1 MVVAATQL
9 RRPSERKD
17 KMKISVIGGDLRIV
31 KLVQMLSEDGFDIK
45 TFALEKAENISKL
58 KNVKQCD
65 NLKDVME
72 EADII
77 VGPIPLSSNKKDIN
91 TPFSNEEVSL
101 EELINSI
108 DKDKLFIAGSL
119 SEEAVS
125 LLESRKIKVIDLLKR
140 EELAVLNTIS
150 TAEGAIQ
157 IAMEETY
164 KTIHGSK
171 VLVVGFGRI
180 GKILAK
186 MLQGIGA
193 KVYCEARKNSDL
205 AWIKAYGYSSVHL
218 SELSDKIGDFDIII
232 NTVPALVIDKEKVD
246 KINEDCVI
254 IDLASNPGGVDK
266 EAVKRRGLKL
276 IWALSLPGK
285 VAPITSA
292 EFIKETIYNILK
304 EL

>member
-1 MVVAATQL
+1 
-9 RRPSERKD
+9 
-17 KMKISVIGGDLRIV
+17 MKISVIGGDLRIV
-31 KLVQMLSEDGFDIK
+31 KLVQMLSEDGYDINI
-45 TFALEKAENISKL
+45 FALEKAESLSKL
-58 KNVKQCD
+58 EKVKQCD
-65 NLKDVME
+65 TLKETLV

-91 TPFSNEEVSL
+91 TPFSEEEISL
-101 EELINSI
+101 EELINNI
-108 DKDKLFIAGSL
+108 DENKLFIAGSI
-119 SEEAVS
+119 SEETIILA
-125 LLESRKIKVIDLLKR
+125 ESKKIKVIDLLKR

-193 KVYCEARKNSDL
+193 KVYCEARKNSDI
-205 AWIKAYGYSSVHL
+205 AWIKAYGYNSVHL
-218 SELSDKIGDFDIII
+218 SELSSKIEEFDIII
-232 NTVPALVIDKEKVD
+232 NTVPALVIDSEKVD
-246 KINEDCVI
+246 KIKEDCVI

-266 EAVKRRGLKL
+266 DAVKKRGLKL

-304 EL
+304 EI

>member
-1 MVVAATQL
+1 
-9 RRPSERKD
+9 
-17 KMKISVIGGDLRIV
+17 MKISIIGGDLRIV
-31 KLVQMLSEDGFDIK
+31 KLVQMLSEEGFEIN
-45 TFALEKAENISKL
+45 TFALEKAESISKL
-58 KNVKQCD
+58 EKVKQC
-65 NLKDVME
+65 NSLK
-72 EADII
+72 EAVKECDII
-77 VGPIPLSSNKKDIN
+77 IGPIPLSSNKKDIN
-91 TPFSNEEVSL
+91 TPFSEEEISL
-101 EELINSI
+101 EELINNI
-108 DKDKLFIAGSL
+108 GKNKLFIAGSI
-119 SEEAVS
+119 SEETII
-125 LLESRKIKVIDLLKR
+125 LGESKKIKVIDLLKR

-193 KVYCEARKNSDL
+193 KVYCEARKNSDI
-205 AWIKAYGYSSVHL
+205 AWIKAYGYNSVHL
-218 SELSDKIGDFDIII
+218 SELSDKIAEFDIII
-232 NTVPALVIDKEKVD
+232 NTVPALVIDKEKIN
-246 KINEDCVI
+246 KIKEDCVI

-266 EAVKRRGLKL
+266 EAVKQRGLKL

-304 EL
+304 EM

>member
-1 MVVAATQL
+1 
-9 RRPSERKD
+9 
-17 KMKISVIGGDLRIV
+17 MKISIIGGDLRIV
-31 KLVQMLSEDGFDIK
+31 KLVQMLSEDNIEVY
-45 TFALEKAENISKL
+45 TFALEKAENISKI
-58 KNVKQCD
+58 KNVTPCSS
-65 NLKDVME
+65 LKEVIEKADV
-72 EADII
+72 II
-77 VGPIPLSSNKKDIN
+77 GPIPLSSNNVDIN
-91 TPFSNEEVSL
+91 TTFSEEKITL
-101 EELINSI
+101 EDLISSI
-108 DKDKLFIAGSL
+108 DENKLFIAGSI
-119 SEEAVS
+119 SETVVKLA
-125 LLESRKIKVIDLLKR
+125 ESKKIKIIDLLKR

-171 VLVVGFGRI
+171 VLVTGFGRI

-193 KVYCEARKNSDL
+193 KVYCEARKNSDI
-205 AWIKAYGYSSVHL
+205 AWIKAYGYNSVHL
-218 SELSDKIGDFDIII
+218 NELSDKIEEFDIII
-232 NTVPALVIDKEKVD
+232 NTVPAIVIDKEKVD
-246 KINEDCVI
+246 KLKEDCLI

-266 EAVKRRGLKL
+266 QAVKQRGIKL

-304 EL
+304 EIN